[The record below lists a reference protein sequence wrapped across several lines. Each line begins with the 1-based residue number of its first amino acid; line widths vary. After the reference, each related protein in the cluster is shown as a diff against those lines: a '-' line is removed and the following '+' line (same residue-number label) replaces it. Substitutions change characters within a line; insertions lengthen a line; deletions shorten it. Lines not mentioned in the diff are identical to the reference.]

1 MKHIAGI
8 ILLQLIAVMSFS
20 QYKVTDEGSTVKFK
34 IKNFGL
40 ETGGSFSGLQG
51 TISFDPN
58 DLKTAKID
66 LSVDANSVNTDNNMR
81 DNHLRE
87 EGYLDVKQYP
97 RIKFVSTGITV
108 DNNAHFTAT
117 GQITIKGTT
126 KDISIP
132 FTTVAKDG
140 GYQFVGE
147 FRLNRKDFKVGG
159 GSTISNGLTVQF
171 NLLAGKQ

>member
-1 MKHIAGI
+1 MKHILGFC
-8 ILLQLIAVMSFS
+8 LLQLVTIFTFA
-20 QYKVTDEGSTVKFK
+20 QYKVTDDGSAVKFK

-40 ETGGSFSGLQG
+40 ETGGNFTGLQG
-51 TISFDPN
+51 AVTFDPA
-58 DLKTAKID
+58 DLSKSKLD

-81 DNHLRE
+81 DNHLRKE
-87 EGYLDVKQYP
+87 DYLDVQQYP

-117 GQITIKGTT
+117 GQLTIKNTT
-126 KDISIP
+126 KEIAIP
-132 FTTVAKDG
+132 FTATPKDG

-147 FRLNRKDFKVGG
+147 FKLNRKDFKVGG

-171 NLLAGKQ
+171 NILARKQ

>member
-1 MKHIAGI
+1 MKHILSV
-8 ILLQLIAVMSFS
+8 ILLQFVTVLAFS
-20 QYKVTDEGSTVKFK
+20 QYKVTDEGSSVKFK

-51 TISFDPN
+51 TITFDPN

-66 LSVDANSVNTDNNMR
+66 LSVDASSVNTDNNMR
-81 DNHLRE
+81 DNHLRD

-97 RIKFVSTGITV
+97 RIKFVSGGITV

-117 GQITIKGTT
+117 GHITIKGTT
-126 KDISIP
+126 KEIAIP
-132 FTTVAKDG
+132 FTITPKDG
-140 GYQFVGE
+140 GYVFVGE
-147 FRLNRKDFKVGG
+147 FKLNRKDFKVGG

-171 NLLAGKQ
+171 SLLAAK